1 MTGHFAARFESF
13 MSHKAHDAA
22 PQASWPILKRLLGY
36 TTGRRKGL
44 VIASIGMVGYAG
56 VDTFMLSLIKPL
68 LDEGLTGK
76 EHSVMIWLPLMI
88 MGLVAMRGVC
98 NFISDYFMAWVGN
111 TVVMR
116 LQQKVFSHLMGMPLS
131 FFDKNNTGS
140 LLSKVTYDAGQVSS
154 AASSTLIS
162 LIREGCTVI
171 GLLALMFYYSW
182 QLSLI
187 FFVIGPIVGVL
198 ISVISKRF
206 RKLSRQLQH
215 AMGNITTSTEQ
226 MLRGHKEVLMFGGQ
240 EVEAERFTRVS
251 NSVRQQNMKLV
262 VADAVGSPIVQF
274 IASTALSLVLYL
286 ATFPEIS
293 HKLTAGSFAAVI
305 SALFGLLKP
314 LKNLT
319 QVNVQFQRGIA
330 ACQSLFDVID
340 LPLENDNG
348 QRELSHAAGQIEFRN
363 VTFTYPTKDAPALR
377 EVSFAIE
384 PGKTVALVGRSGSG
398 KSTIASLL
406 TRFYD
411 IQQGQILLDGHDIRE
426 YRLRDL
432 RRQFALV
439 SQNVH
444 LFNDSVA
451 NNIAYAAEEQFTREQ
466 IIEAAKLANADEF
479 ITKMPQGYDTIIG
492 ENGATLSGGQRQRLA
507 IARAL
512 LRDMPIL
519 LLDEATSALDSESER
534 RIQTALESLTKNRTT
549 LVIAHRLSTIEK
561 ADEILVVDE
570 GQIVERGTHD
580 QLLEMG
586 GAYALLRRTQM
597 GAQAS

>member
-1 MTGHFAARFESF
+1 MTGHFTARFESL
-13 MSHKAHDAA
+13 MSNEALDATRK
-22 PQASWPILKRLLGY
+22 SWPTLKRLLGY

-44 VIASIGMVGYAG
+44 LIAAIGMAGYAA
-56 VDTFMLSLIKPL
+56 VDTYMLSLIKPL
-68 LDEGLTGK
+68 LDEGLSGK
-76 EHSVMIWLPLMI
+76 QNSVMLWLPIMI
-88 MGLVAMRGVC
+88 MILVALRGIC
-98 NFISDYFMAWVGN
+98 NFTSDYFMAWVGN

-116 LQQKVFSHLMGMPLS
+116 LQRAVFSHLMGMPLS
-131 FFDKNNTGS
+131 FFDKHNTGT

-171 GLLALMFYYSW
+171 GLLVLMFYYSW

-187 FFVIGPIVGVL
+187 FFIVGPVVAVL

-226 MLRGHKEVLMFGGQ
+226 MLRGHREVLMFGGQ
-240 EVEAERFTRVS
+240 EIEAGRFDKVS
-251 NSVRQQNMKLV
+251 NSVRQQNMKMV

-286 ATFPEIS
+286 ATFPAIS
-293 HKLTAGSFAAVI
+293 HTLTAGSSAAVI
-305 SALFGLLKP
+305 SALFGLMKP
-314 LKNLT
+314 LKSLT

-340 LPLENDNG
+340 LPLEQDNG
-348 QRELSHAAGQIEFRN
+348 QLQLGHAAGKIEFRD

-377 EVSFAIE
+377 NISFRIE

-411 IQQGQILLDGHDIRE
+411 IQEGTILLDDQDIRE

-444 LFNDSVA
+444 LFNDTIA

-479 ITKMPQGYDTIIG
+479 ISKMPQGYDTVIG
-492 ENGATLSGGQRQRLA
+492 ENGANLSGGQRQRLA

-512 LRDMPIL
+512 LRDMPVL

-534 RIQTALESLTKNRTT
+534 KIQTALESLTKNRTT
-549 LVIAHRLSTIEK
+549 IVIAHRLSTIEK
-561 ADEILVVDE
+561 ADEILVIDD
-570 GQIVERGTHD
+570 GQIVERGSHD

-597 GAQAS
+597 GVQTA